1 MPDPSKLAKTTT
13 IRLPQEDHQEYA
25 ALTEGAGLSVS
36 ESVRVLV
43 QGILASLRTKD
54 TSKMAV
60 HCRFNW
66 RTPDANNQ
74 FPEHVGDLQVTVTP
88 PAGMKKDDLARV
100 VFVTPEFFN
109 KHVEP
114 FRIDSFHFHRVNS
127 KRIQI
132 TSSRISRNVLSFRL
146 IDGAWR
152 AGIFDYSANFDQ
164 ATVEDSIRQAV
175 THHITSTVL
184 CFMLGQLPQD
194 RQLTQ
199 EEVDAA
205 NKILKPYLLADG
217 QR

>member
-1 MPDPSKLAKTTT
+1 MSDQSKLAKTTT
-13 IRLPQEDHQEYA
+13 IRLPQQDHHEYA

-36 ESVRVLV
+36 ESVRLLV
-43 QGILASLRTKD
+43 QGVLAALRAQD
-54 TSKMAV
+54 TSKMGV
-60 HCRFNW
+60 HCSFNW

-74 FPEHVGDLQVTVTP
+74 FPEHVGDLKVTVTP
-88 PAGMKKDDLARV
+88 PTGMKKEDLARL

-109 KHVEP
+109 KHAEP
-114 FRIDSFHFHRVNS
+114 FRIDSFYFHRVNS

-152 AGIFDYSANFDQ
+152 AGIFDYSACLDQ
-164 ATVEDSIRQAV
+164 TTVEDTIRQAV
-175 THHITSTVL
+175 THHVTSTIL

-205 NKILKPYLLADG
+205 NKILTPDLFTDDK
-217 QR
+217 R